1 MDNEKYLY
9 EIEGRLQVLNELR
22 KKIVELGKEIIGDT
36 LYKEDFFFSS
46 ALDRSAALL
55 DGISNML
62 QTRNL
67 ACSGILLRS
76 QIDNCMRIFAAFIA
90 ENQSEFINGFLE
102 GKKISDMKDDRGKKM
117 KDYVLRERL
126 EEFDPQLEVVY
137 KNTSGYVH
145 LSDKAFYSSVTSSS
159 LEQFDIEFS
168 VGMPLKEKANP
179 VLLEVADAFIHY
191 VQLQNILVTKVITA
205 RIRE

>member
-76 QIDNCMRIFAAFIA
+76 QIDNCMRIFTAFIA

-179 VLLEVADAFIHY
+179 VLLEVADASIHY

>member
-9 EIEGRLQVLNELR
+9 EIKGRLQVLNELR

-76 QIDNCMRIFAAFIA
+76 QIDNCMRIFTAFIA

-179 VLLEVADAFIHY
+179 VLLEVADASIHY

>member
-179 VLLEVADAFIHY
+179 VLLEVADASIHY